1 MQSRTLTKILKSHP
15 LATMMAIEA
24 LLRYSAM
31 VAESKPE
38 DYPARGLINPES
50 WIQLGKD
57 IQQQLNP

>member
-1 MQSRTLTKILKSHP
+1 
-15 LATMMAIEA
+15 MMAIEA